1 MNDCQEC
8 NHECHC
14 EGNCN
19 EDNCNCE
26 KCDCKNEDWPD
37 NPAECYGIL

>member
-26 KCDCKNEDWPD
+26 NCECSQNEWAD
-37 NPAECYGIL
+37 NPLECHEI

>member
-14 EGNCN
+14 EGNCKD
-19 EDNCNCE
+19 DNCMCE
-26 KCDCKNEDWPD
+26 NCDCKDWPD
-37 NPAECYGIL
+37 NPVEVGHF